1 MSEIILNQV
10 IGPMADGIFIECKVC
25 LEIKEGE
32 IKRGLY
38 SKHEV
43 QVRTMCKYVSFN
55 ERMMAEYYCNDHGK
69 GLQIRQAIEHAEKI
83 ERGE

>member
-10 IGPMADGIFIECKVC
+10 MGPMADGIFIECKVC
-25 LEIKEGE
+25 LEINKGE
-32 IKRGLY
+32 IKRGQLY
-38 SKHEV
+38 PFQLAS
-43 QVRTMCKYVSFN
+43 MCNYVSIN

-69 GLQIRQAIEHAEKI
+69 ALMIRQAIEHAEKK